1 MLSTPDPGDM
11 ALEGSEALTIFN
23 AATVF
28 TALLYSSYKDLLER
42 LVDDWVWLATA
53 SVTTPITAYQL
64 LIGALS
70 PPLTAISLGVTAI
83 MSYLF
88 YKLGLYGGAD
98 AKALMVL
105 GLSTPL
111 TNFGLRYHPFTPV
124 TVLLNSLLLSL
135 SLPLAMLLIN
145 LYRIFVRREKLF
157 AELKEERLYKKAL
170 AVFLGTVL
178 KKPERHR
185 FWAPM
190 EEYRNGWVL
199 KLSPKIEDFWSTPRP
214 GGWATPSIPLL
225 VFITIGAA
233 LNYMVGDLSALFLAV
248 LFS

>member
-1 MLSTPDPGDM
+1 M
-11 ALEGSEALTIFN
+11 AIEGAESLALIN
-23 AATVF
+23 AAAVF

-98 AKALMVL
+98 AKALMVI

-111 TNFGLRYHPFTPV
+111 SSFGLRYHPFTPV

-135 SLPLAMLLIN
+135 AIPLTMLLIN
-145 LYRIFVRREKLF
+145 LYRIFVRGERLF
-157 AELKEERLYKKAL
+157 AELKEERLYRKVL

-178 KKPERHR
+178 NEPRRYR

-199 KLSPKIEDFWSTPRP
+199 RLSPKIEDFWSTPRP
-214 GGWATPSIPLL
+214 GGWATPSIPLII
-225 VFITIGAA
+225 FITIGAA
-233 LNYMVGDLSALFLAV
+233 LNYMVGDLSALFLAA